1 MAKILVIE
9 DNPQN
14 LKLTTIIL
22 QAGGHEISAALDSE
36 QAEAALAA
44 SVPDLIIMDI
54 SLPGKDGYAITR
66 ELRARSATADV
77 PILALSAFAMPG
89 DAQKALDAGADDYL
103 TKPIR
108 RGLLL
113 ERVSSLLRATRRRP
127 GAGALIRPSGS
138 DAASLGG
145 GTSGP
150 SPPSANTKSN
160 GANGPS
166 MNLPTRPEEP

>member
-1 MAKILVIE
+1 MAQILVIE

-14 LKLTTIIL
+14 LKLTSIIL
-22 QAGGHEISAALDSE
+22 QAGGHSIVPAIDSE
-36 QAEAALAA
+36 QAEVALAT

-66 ELRARSATADV
+66 ELRARPDTSDV

-113 ERVSSLLRATRRRP
+113 ERVSSLLRAPRRRP
-127 GAGALIRPSGS
+127 SPAALIRPTRPDDSPGPQ
-138 DAASLGG
+138 A
-145 GTSGP
+145 TSGP
-150 SPPSANTKSN
+150 SPPSDSSKSN
-160 GANGPS
+160 GVNGPS
-166 MNLPTRPEEP
+166 MRLMSSTEDQ